1 MAVKITGVEKG
12 TIAHRLGL
20 RPGDLLLKIG
30 GEEINDVLDYRFFMT
45 AERFPLLL
53 SRNGEQYQKQVVKG
67 EYDDLGLEF
76 ETYLMDKQR
85 SCRNNCIFCFI
96 DQNPKGMRES
106 IYFKDDDDR
115 LSFLFGNY
123 ITLTNLSDH
132 DVERILRMHI
142 SPINI
147 SIHTTDPELRVKMMR
162 NRFAGESLKKLYRL
176 CEGEIKIN
184 TQLVLCPGYN
194 DGDALEKTFR
204 DLDPLVPT
212 IQSIA
217 CVPVG
222 LTAHREGLTEL
233 RPFTREEAA
242 RTIDTIERWADIWE
256 KRCGM
261 RVGYPSDEFFLLAG
275 RKIPEPEYY
284 GEFANLENGVGL
296 IANTAMEFK
305 SLLPVLEPGENPQT
319 ISVATGVAAADSIKA
334 LCGLAEQ
341 KRPSLKTQVFAIPSR
356 FFGGRITVTGLVT
369 GSDIITELSGKAL
382 GDLLIIPSCM
392 LRKEGDKFLDDT
404 TPEYVSE
411 RLGVDVMVVEADG
424 ASLAEALVEWE
435 GGKA

>member
-1 MAVKITGVEKG
+1 MVRITGVEKG
-12 TIAHRLGL
+12 SVAEKLGIL
-20 RPGDLLLKIG
+20 PEDLLIKIG
-30 GEEINDVLDYRFFMT
+30 DEEINDVLDYRFFMT
-45 AERFPLLL
+45 AEKFSLLL
-53 SRNGEQYQKQVVKG
+53 SRGGEEYSKNVVKK

-162 NRFAGESLKKLYRL
+162 NRFAGESLRKLYRL
-176 CEGEIKIN
+176 CEGNIKIN

-194 DGDALEKTFR
+194 NGAALEKTLA
-204 DLDPLVPT
+204 DLDQFVPKL
-212 IQSIA
+212 QSIA

-222 LTAHREGLTEL
+222 LTGYREGLTEL
-233 RPFTREEAA
+233 RPFTKEEAA
-242 RTIDTIERWADIWE
+242 ETIDIIERWADKWE
-256 KRCGM
+256 KQHGM
-261 RVGYPSDEFFLLAG
+261 RVGYPSDEFFLLAE
-275 RKIPEPEYY
+275 RKIPEAEYY

-296 IANTAMEFK
+296 IANTALEFK
-305 SLLPVLEPGENPQT
+305 SLLPVLEPSEKKCT
-319 ISVATGVAAADSIKA
+319 ISLATGVAAADSIKA
-334 LCGLAEQ
+334 LCDLAE
-341 KRPSLKTQVFAIPSR
+341 KERSSLKTQVFAIPSR

-369 GSDIITELSGKAL
+369 GSDIITELSGKEL

-392 LRKEGDKFLDDT
+392 LRKEGDMFLDNT

-411 RLGVDVMVVEADG
+411 KLGVDVMVVEADG
-424 ASLAEALVEWE
+424 AALAEALIEWE
-435 GGKA
+435 GGRE

>member
-1 MAVKITGVEKG
+1 MVKITGIEKG
-12 TIAHRLGL
+12 SVAEKLGIL
-20 RPGDLLLKIG
+20 PGDLLFEIG

-45 AERFPLLL
+45 AKRFSLLL
-53 SRNGEQYQKQVVKG
+53 ERDGVKYEKSVVKG

-162 NRFAGESLKKLYRL
+162 NRFAGDALKKLYRL
-176 CEGEIKIN
+176 CEGNIKIN
-184 TQLVLCPGYN
+184 TQLVLCPKYN
-194 DGDALEKTFR
+194 NGAALEKTLS
-204 DLDPLVPT
+204 DLDALVPK

-222 LTAHREGLTEL
+222 LTAYREGLAEL
-233 RPFTREEAA
+233 RPFTKEEAA
-242 RTIDTIERWADIWE
+242 ETIDIIERWADRWE
-256 KRCGM
+256 KQHGI
-261 RVGYPSDEFFLLAG
+261 RVGYPSDEFFLLAE

-305 SLLPVLEPGENPQT
+305 GILPVLEPSGEKRT
-319 ISVATGVAAADSIKA
+319 ISLATGVAAADSIKA
-334 LCGLAEQ
+334 LCELAKK
-341 KRPSLKTQVFAIPSR
+341 KRQSLKTQVFAIPNR
-356 FFGGRITVTGLVT
+356 FFGGKITVTGLVT
-369 GSDIITELSGKAL
+369 GSDIVTELSGKAL
-382 GDLLIIPSCM
+382 GDVLIIPSCM
-392 LRKEGDKFLDDT
+392 LRKEGDMFLDNT

-411 RLGVDVMVVEADG
+411 KLGVYVMVVDADG
-424 ASLAEALVEWE
+424 AALAETLIEWE
-435 GGKA
+435 GGRE

>member
-1 MAVKITGVEKG
+1 MVRITGVEKG
-12 TIAHRLGL
+12 SIAERLGIL
-20 RPGDLLLKIG
+20 PGDLLFKIG
-30 GEEINDVLDYRFFMT
+30 DEEINDVLDYRFFMT
-45 AERFPLLL
+45 SEHFLL
-53 SRNGEQYQKQVVKG
+53 SLEHDGVKYEKQVIKR

-85 SCRNNCIFCFI
+85 RCRNNCIFCFI

-176 CEGEIKIN
+176 CEGNIRIN
-184 TQLVLCPGYN
+184 TQLVLCPEYN
-194 DGDALEKTFR
+194 NGAALEKTLS
-204 DLDPLVPT
+204 DLDALVPKL
-212 IQSIA
+212 QSIA

-222 LTAHREGLTEL
+222 LTAYREGLADL
-233 RPFTREEAA
+233 RPFTREEAGE
-242 RTIDTIERWADIWE
+242 TIDIIERWADRWE
-256 KRCGM
+256 KRFGM
-261 RVGYPSDEFFLLAG
+261 RIGYPSDEFFLLAE

-305 SLLPVLEPGENPQT
+305 GILPVLEPSGKKMT
-319 ISVATGVAAADSIKA
+319 FSLATGRAAADSIRE
-334 LCGLAEQ
+334 LCDLAEK
-341 KRPSLKTQVFAIPSR
+341 KRDSLKTQVFAIPSR
-356 FFGGRITVTGLVT
+356 FFGGKITVTGLVT
-369 GSDIITELSGKAL
+369 GSDIVTELSGKGL

-392 LRKEGDKFLDDT
+392 LRKEGDMFLDNT
-404 TPEYVSE
+404 TPEYVSQK
-411 RLGVDVMVVEADG
+411 LGIEVKVVDADG
-424 ASLAEALVEWE
+424 AALAETLIEWE
-435 GGKA
+435 GGRE